1 MYEELFVHSLL
12 DSIMDCMGGV
22 SSGFDGVGLGGSGGG
37 SVDGSFDGVAQVG
50 GFGVASDG
58 DGRLFGR
65 DDNFEGSVDT
75 VVPSPIDVEGT
86 NERKELGIG
95 EEVVPAG
102 GRRLT
107 VGCTAGWAGGRPPP
121 VVCFVAD
128 VSPAVFKEGS

>member
-1 MYEELFVHSLL
+1 M
-12 DSIMDCMGGV
+12 CGV
-22 SSGFDGVGLGGSGGG
+22 GSGFDGVSLSGNGGG
-37 SVDGSFDGVAQVG
+37 GVDGLFDGVAQVG
-50 GFGVASDG
+50 RFGIASDG
-58 DGRLFGR
+58 DGRLFR
-65 DDNFEGSVDT
+65 RNDDFEGSVDT

-86 NERKELGIG
+86 NERKELGIS